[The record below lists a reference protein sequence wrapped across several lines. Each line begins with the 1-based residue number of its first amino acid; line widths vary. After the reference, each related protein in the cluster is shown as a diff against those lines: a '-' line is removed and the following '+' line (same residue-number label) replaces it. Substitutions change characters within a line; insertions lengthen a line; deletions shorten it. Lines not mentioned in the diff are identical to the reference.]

1 MLIRFSVTRKDN
13 GLGVANA
20 RIDIEKAETVGF
32 TDNLGKA
39 EIVTYWSGNWQYMV
53 SAPGYGIVKG
63 TLNNRDIPV
72 LDFAVT
78 VLVSAQP
85 PPPPIPGGNEAGRV
99 GTSCSILMEGTNGTY
114 FYAIKHDRK
123 GMLTSYHRE
132 DYGDAKREADQ
143 IPACFETPPPPP
155 KTVDEVS
162 QNVDTLQKMLN
173 NTVGE
178 IAGIGLSIADLAGK
192 LAQNAADDL
201 KGMADLESKLTDQ
214 IATTTEQELNGLLDV
229 ETRIKAWISDV
240 ILEILLNKLVKG

>member
-1 MLIRFSVTRKDN
+1 MLIRFSVTRKDT
-13 GLGVANA
+13 GAGVPNA
-20 RIDIEKAETVGF
+20 RIEVEKAETVGF
-32 TDNLGKA
+32 TDNQGKA
-39 EIVTYWSGNWQYMV
+39 EIVTYWSGNWSYSV
-53 SAPGYGIVKG
+53 KATDYGAVTG
-63 TLNNRDIPV
+63 TVNNRDIPV
-72 LDFAVT
+72 LDFG
-78 VLVSAQP
+78 VSLLYAAKP
-85 PPPPIPGGNEAGRV
+85 PPPPIPGANEAGRV

-132 DYGDAKREADQ
+132 DYADAKREADQ
-143 IPACFETPPPPP
+143 IPACFEAPPPPP
-155 KTVDEVS
+155 KSVDEVS

-178 IAGIGLSIADLAGK
+178 IAGIGLSIAELASK
-192 LAQNAADDL
+192 LAANAADDL

-214 IATTTEQELNGLLDV
+214 ISSTTEQELNGLLDV